1 MENSCRITI
10 GKFFWKNHFFELRS
24 LAAAAG
30 HKIPRIKV
38 LISPQNRGSHL
49 VAMI

>member
-1 MENSCRITI
+1 MQNSCRITI
-10 GKFFWKNHFFELRS
+10 GKKFWKNHFFELRS